1 MQLTRREKEV
11 LRETTI
17 QSTFQH
23 DKSDNET
30 ATFITIQ
37 DKVDLMNHLEEE
49 LNEIEH
55 EMNSIKESHAQVSI
69 KNFNENA
76 KDESKITS

>member
-1 MQLTRREKEV
+1 MQLMRREKEV
-11 LRETTI
+11 VRETTI

-23 DKSDNET
+23 DTSDNDT
-30 ATFITIQ
+30 ATLITIQ

-69 KNFNENA
+69 KHFDENA
-76 KDESKITS
+76 KNESIITS